1 MKINYFVKTTLTI
14 LCFTLSITY
23 YATAQNEG
31 QAKPAIMYVING
43 EEVSDAKV
51 QELFAAN
58 RIKEMRK
65 GISDEEAAKLKAKYG
80 EKVDA
85 DFVAVLTLFSDA
97 EMAEKAKIS
106 PEAVDSNNKQNIAAQ
121 ERRMKESSLI
131 HVGDTAVDF
140 EVEMLDGRNIKLS
153 DLRGKVVLL
162 NFWATWCG
170 PCMMEFNE
178 IPEKIIKRFQGQDF
192 VFLPVSR
199 GEKRET
205 VADKMGKLK
214 TKGIDFPV
222 GLDPDKK
229 IFLHYATELIP
240 RNYVIDRNG
249 KVVYTE
255 IGYDE
260 TKLGEV
266 AKTIEELLRKE

>member
-1 MKINYFVKTTLTI
+1 MKIKYFIKTSLII
-14 LCFTLSITY
+14 LSFIFGISF
-23 YATAQNEG
+23 AVMAQE
-31 QAKPAIMYVING
+31 QAKPAIMFVING
-43 EEVSDAKV
+43 EEVSDARV
-51 QELFAAN
+51 QELSAAN
-58 RIKEMRK
+58 RIKEMHK
-65 GISDEEAAKLKAKYG
+65 GISVEEEAKLKEKYG
-80 EKVDA
+80 DKVDA

-106 PEAVDSNNKQNIAAQ
+106 PEEVEANNKQSIAEQ
-121 ERRMKESSLI
+121 ERRMKESSII

-140 EVEMLDGRNIKLS
+140 EVEMLDGRKIKLS

-178 IPEKIIKRFQGQDF
+178 IPEKIVKRFEGQDF

-205 VADKMGKLK
+205 VADKTGKLK

-229 IFLHYATELIP
+229 IYSHYATEFIP

-249 KVVYTE
+249 RVVYTE

-260 TKLGEV
+260 TKLAEV
-266 AKTIEELLRKE
+266 AKTIEGLLEKK